1 MHQMQLVTYTEAIPV
16 TSSTVFRLWT
26 GRGTDRWLTTSMNGP
41 GDKTNIYQAFVKAK
55 TTQQAVRDSR
65 RFPTCAWA
73 SAASAAFAA
82 AFITAVSCATQAS
95 AAAAPATTAAAP
107 APPLIASTRLHRLVS
122 ECSYLG
128 CTVDTPTH
136 FSPLPSSP
144 S

>member
-1 MHQMQLVTYTEAIPV
+1 MQQMQLVTYTGAIPV

-55 TTQQAVRDSR
+55 TTQQVVRDKQTISHLRLGLSR
-65 RFPTCAWA
+65 LSRLRRCFRNGGILCHSGFCRRRLRHHRS
-73 SAASAAFAA
+73 SAR
-82 AFITAVSCATQAS
+82 AT
-95 AAAAPATTAAAP
+95 
-107 APPLIASTRLHRLVS
+107 LIASTRLHRFVS

-144 S
+144 P